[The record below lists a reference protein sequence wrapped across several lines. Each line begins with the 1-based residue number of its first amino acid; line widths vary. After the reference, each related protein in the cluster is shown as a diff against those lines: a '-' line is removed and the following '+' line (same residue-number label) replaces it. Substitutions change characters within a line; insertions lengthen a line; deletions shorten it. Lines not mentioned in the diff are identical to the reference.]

1 MIFLWQVDI
10 WTHHEAPKSS
20 DAHVCQ
26 KFSGQG
32 FLKFSETDLEGTTFQ
47 QLTMA
52 MGTPLYMGM
61 VDYRRVWEMIL
72 QIVSWKFQAATP
84 KGALQTFFP

>member
-1 MIFLWQVDI
+1 MLM
-10 WTHHEAPKSS
+10 T
-20 DAHVCQ
+20 HVCQ

-52 MGTPLYMGM
+52 MGTPLYMAM

-72 QIVSWKFQAATP
+72 QIVSWKSQEATP
-84 KGALQTFFP
+84 KGALQIFFLDFCHWYV